1 MRAGFPA
8 HRFPEKHTLAM
19 GISQDLRNVRLGNPK
34 PFRPV
39 SPATL
44 CPVDDL
50 LVFPGGTWLPRL
62 NMVALS
68 PSDSRQ
74 EGDPVVRRCD
84 TY

>member
-50 LVFPGGTWLPRL
+50 LALAFRDVAPTTHYGGSVTI
-62 NMVALS
+62 
-68 PSDSRQ
+68 
-74 EGDPVVRRCD
+74 
-84 TY
+84 